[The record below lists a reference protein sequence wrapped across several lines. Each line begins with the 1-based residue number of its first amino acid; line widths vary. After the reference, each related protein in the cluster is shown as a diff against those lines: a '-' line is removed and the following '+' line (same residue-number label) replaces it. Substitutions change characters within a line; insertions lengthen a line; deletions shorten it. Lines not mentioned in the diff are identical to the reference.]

1 MASIG
6 SQFAPHVALERT
18 ASAIASARRAVLAD
32 RYAISSFAVEWRW
45 LAELLPVADDWR
57 DLAGRAIE
65 SNIFYDPG
73 FALAA
78 ASVFGNDV
86 GAVLVWSG
94 TTPRRAARIL
104 SGAHQR
110 TALRTEASRPRR
122 LDASLRPARNAAGRT
137 RGGGAGDRRLAGLHG
152 RRSVAPR
159 TSPAAARRRGRAV
172 CSRTRRDFAANANA
186 GRRFCAASPRFAGA
200 AAGSHAVP

>member
-45 LAELLPVADDWR
+45 LAELLSVTDDWR

-65 SNIFYDPG
+65 PNIFYDPG

-94 TTPRRAARIL
+94 TTPRRL
-104 SGAHQR
+104 LGFFPAHIS
-110 TALRTEASRPRR
+110 ERR
-122 LDASLRPARNAAGRT
+122 Y
-137 RGGGAGDRRLAGLHG
+137 GLKLPVLVGWTH
-152 RRSVAPR
+152 PY
-159 TSPAAARRRGRAV
+159 
-172 CSRTRRDFAANANA
+172 
-186 GRRFCAASPRFAGA
+186 
-200 AAGSHAVP
+200 